1 MPKAAS
7 PVRLERTLMDAAAVE
22 GSLLHRSAAE
32 QIEYWADIGR
42 KISGVITPSDLLAIS
57 AGLMKISLEETSP
70 VTADPDAVFATLG
83 RERDGG
89 GLARTIAGDKP
100 RYQAS
105 HSHPGLLE
113 QVMPDGSTRLG
124 QFRNGEFEEHL
135 PG

>member
-1 MPKAAS
+1 MAKAAS

-42 KISGVITPSDLLAIS
+42 KISGVISPSDLLAIN
-57 AGLMKISLEETSP
+57 AGLVKISLEETAP
-70 VTADPDAVFATLG
+70 VTADPDAVFAALS
-83 RERDGG
+83 RERESG
-89 GLARTIAGDKP
+89 GLTLAVAGDKP

-105 HSHPGLLE
+105 RTHPGLLE
-113 QVMPDGSTRLG
+113 QVWPDGAVRLG